1 MRDGVMDA
9 VVAFCVGAIFGGG
22 LVTAMVSVSQDP
34 TPDELMGARITGVMC
49 GFEEFNNDK
58 IAESACL
65 GFCEDAFPH
74 HKTEERCKYGY
85 TEWTVRNNIVQSH
98 GSKSNER

>member
-1 MRDGVMDA
+1 MHDGVMDG
-9 VVAFCVGAIFGGG
+9 VVAFCVGAMFGGG
-22 LVTAMVSVSQDP
+22 LVAVINAVNIDP

-49 GFEEFNNDK
+49 GFEEFNNDQ

-85 TEWTVRNNIVQSH
+85 TEWTVRNRIVQDH
-98 GSKSNER
+98 GSNSREQ

>member
-1 MRDGVMDA
+1 MKGLLEAGLGVILGFS
-9 VVAFCVGAIFGGG
+9 VGVAAHQMAI
-22 LVTAMVSVSQDP
+22 DP
-34 TPDELMGARITGVMC
+34 TSDELMGARITGVMC
-49 GFEEFNNDK
+49 GFEEFNNDG